1 MKNLANCKP
10 SEFLAQ
16 TFKIK
21 KEVEVWLKKCGML
34 EIRSKLPKLEPIPE
48 NASDD
53 EKADIV
59 RLNRQRMREKGMEN
73 FMEVLENA
81 LDKNADG
88 TLRILALCC
97 FIEPED
103 VDNHTMSEYLG
114 CFNEILGDKNVLD
127 FFTSL
132 VRLGQMN
139 LQGASA
145 T

>member
-21 KEVEVWLKKCGML
+21 KEVEAWMRDCGIF
-34 EIRSKLPKLEPIPE
+34 EIRAELPKIEPIPE

-53 EKADIV
+53 EKKRAIA
-59 RLNRQRMREKGMEN
+59 LNMQIMRKKGMEN
-73 FMEVLENA
+73 FMRILDGA
-81 LDKNADG
+81 LDKNAEG

-97 FIEPED
+97 FIEPSD
-103 VDNHTMSEYLG
+103 VDNHAMGEYLG
-114 CFNEILGDKNVLD
+114 AISEVLDDKNVIS

-139 LQGASA
+139 MPSASEK
-145 T
+145 